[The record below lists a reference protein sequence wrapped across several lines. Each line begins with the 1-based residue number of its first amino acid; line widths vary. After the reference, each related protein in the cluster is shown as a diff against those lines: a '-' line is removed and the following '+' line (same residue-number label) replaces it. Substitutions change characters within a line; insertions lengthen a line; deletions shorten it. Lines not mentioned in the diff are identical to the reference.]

1 MYIYNSSPLTN
12 YKNSGISC
20 LFEYSNHFVRF
31 REVRWLAQS
40 HTVLE
45 LELEPD
51 LLTSC
56 SVSSPQRFL
65 SPKFFSV
72 QTGPHTL
79 CKDVHA
85 LTRNEPSANL
95 KGATNKIISVYRE
108 VIQILP
114 LQYSKLK
121 ESMKGQFGGQGA
133 HSKYSICI
141 DPVTN

>member
-65 SPKFFSV
+65 SLKFFSV

-133 HSKYSICI
+133 HGKYSICI